1 MAQKVT
7 SVTKCVIRRQMDK
20 PELYAELSKRLDR
33 RMAPPDIATD
43 LGIGLPEVTRTVN
56 TQEFKAFRAAL
67 KKQTFAVANNIHHR
81 TTNAAAKCA
90 EIVEEHMIDALRVI
104 YKIMTEGTSDSAQ
117 LRAAEKWL
125 ALGGITEKAS
135 MNDNRTQIVIDPTVA
150 TLVRDTL
157 NEVQTMKPALS
168 RGDECLAVKQLDTPN

>member
-1 MAQKVT
+1 
-7 SVTKCVIRRQMDK
+7 MDK

-33 RMAPPDIATD
+33 QLSPADIASD
-43 LGIGLPEVTRTVN
+43 LGIGLPEVTRTLN
-56 TQEFKAFRAAL
+56 TQEFKAFRATL

-81 TTNAAAKCA
+81 TTTAAAKCA
-90 EIVEEHMIDALRVI
+90 EIVEEHMVDALRVI
-104 YKIMTEGTSDSAQ
+104 YKVMTEGTSDAAQ

-125 ALGGITEKAS
+125 ALGGVSDRGS

-157 NEVQTMKPALS
+157 HEVKTMKPALS
-168 RGDECLAVKQLDTPN
+168 RGDECLAIKQLDTPN